1 MEATLNFVE
10 NPDVQSMVAVSMTES
25 GQKHILRLL
34 NENEMK
40 GFGLRFGVQGGGCSG
55 YSYLL
60 EFEDGPQEDDE
71 VFAFGA
77 DAGATV
83 RVFVNPL
90 HMGYV
95 RGSTIDFKDEL
106 LGAGFHIE
114 NPNVKR
120 KCGCGTS
127 FDV

>member
-10 NPDVQSMVAVSMTES
+10 NPDTHAMPAVQMTDS
-25 GQKHILRLL
+25 GRTHILRLL
-34 NENEMK
+34 GENEMK
-40 GFGLRFGVQGGGCSG
+40 GYGLRFGVQGGGCSG

-60 EFEDGPQEDDE
+60 EFEEAPQEEDE
-71 VFAFGA
+71 VHAFGEGEA
-77 DAGATV
+77 AV
-83 RVFVNPL
+83 RVFINPL

-95 RGSTIDFKDEL
+95 RGSVIDFKDEL

-120 KCGCGTS
+120 KCGCGSS

>member
-1 MEATLNFVE
+1 MEATLNFIE
-10 NPDVQSMVAVSMTES
+10 NPEVDGLPAVAMTEQ
-25 GQKHILRLL
+25 GQKHIARLL
-34 NENEMK
+34 NENQMA

-60 EFEDGPQEDDE
+60 EFEEAPAEDDE
-71 VFAFGA
+71 VHTFGE
-77 DAGATV
+77 V

-90 HMGYV
+90 HLQYV
-95 RGSTIDFKDEL
+95 RGSVIDFKDEL
-106 LGAGFHIE
+106 IGAGFHIE

>member
-1 MEATLNFVE
+1 MDATLNFVE
-10 NPDVQSMVAVSMTES
+10 NPETATMPAVSMTEN
-25 GQKHILRLL
+25 GQKHIARLM
-34 NENEMK
+34 NENDMK

-60 EFEDGPQEDDE
+60 EFEEAPQDDDD
-71 VFAFGA
+71 VHTFG
-77 DAGATV
+77 DV

-90 HMGYV
+90 HLQYV
-95 RGSTIDFKDEL
+95 RGSVIDFKDEL
-106 LGAGFHIE
+106 IGAGFHIE

-120 KCGCGTS
+120 KCGCGSS

>member
-10 NPDVQSMVAVSMTES
+10 NPETHSMPAVSMTDS

-34 NENEMK
+34 TENDMK

-60 EFEDGPQEDDE
+60 EFEESPQEEDE
-71 VFAFGA
+71 VYTFGE
-77 DAGATV
+77 V
-83 RVFVNPL
+83 RVFINPL

-106 LGAGFHIE
+106 LGAGFHID

-120 KCGCGTS
+120 KCGCGSS

>member
-1 MEATLNFVE
+1 MDTETPPVTLAPSAIAFIKKLQTE
-10 NPDVQSMVAVSMTES
+10 NDMP
-25 GQKHILRLL
+25 
-34 NENEMK
+34 

-60 EFEDGPQEDDE
+60 ELEEAPQEDDE
-71 VFAFGA
+71 IYAFE
-77 DAGATV
+77 DV

-90 HMGYV
+90 HRGYV
-95 RGSTIDFKDEL
+95 NGSVITYEDTL
-106 LGAGFHIE
+106 MQAGFQID
-114 NPNVKR
+114 NPNIKR